1 MVAQAGLQA
10 APIPLGYIKVYHPVG
25 RHKDPNS
32 IPTRVAVSLESDVR
46 WSRRLTQR
54 LVAVPVVTAT
64 YSGPI

>member
-10 APIPLGYIKVYHPVG
+10 APDQGCCVTFE
-25 RHKDPNS
+25 N
-32 IPTRVAVSLESDVR
+32 DVR
-46 WSRRLTQR
+46 RSRRLTQQ